1 MAKKSNVFAEPV
13 EEGSE
18 VENTVEAQP
27 LEVNPDNVSA
37 RVKGSWTMFWGQRSY
52 SFEDGARYSIPRDLY
67 NYLKKYG
74 NIYDTL

>member
-37 RVKGSWTMFWGQRSY
+37 RVKGS
-52 SFEDGARYSIPRDLY
+52 
-67 NYLKKYG
+67 
-74 NIYDTL
+74 